1 MLIRKIGIV
10 SRTYRHMNR
19 YRQIITVLFKYGFG
33 DLVDRLHVGQYLEIG
48 MQMVSRKRRERVEKL
63 TRSERLRMALEE
75 LGPTFVK
82 MGQILSSRPDLIP
95 VEFIE
100 ELSKLQDSVPPFPFS
115 QVREIIEAE
124 LTSPIDEIFQKFE
137 ETPLAA
143 ASIGQVHR
151 AQLKNGDD
159 VIVKVQR
166 PGIRAIIEVD
176 LEILLHLATLI
187 ERHIEEWE
195 IHRPTRIVEEFA
207 SSLAKEIDY
216 TIEASNAERFA
227 RQFTGNSSVYVPRIF
242 METTTKQVLTMEF
255 IDGIKASEIDKLDN
269 AGLDRSIIASRGA
282 DLILEQVFKH
292 GFFHADPHPGNV
304 FIMPDNVIC
313 YLDFGMMGRVDR
325 YAREHFADI
334 VYGYVRRDESKI
346 ADAILKVVEW
356 DKEPDRRVLERD
368 ISDFV
373 ESYLYKSLKDFHIA
387 DILQKLLELITTH
400 GLRLPPDIFL
410 MIKAMAQVEGLGLV
424 LDPDFDMTERAAP
437 FIKHIKLARLSPK
450 RVVGDFLESGGDL
463 VQLLKDIPGELRTIL
478 KQLRQGK
485 ASVIFEH
492 RGLENLISG
501 LDRSSNRIA
510 SSLIISSLII
520 GSSLII
526 TTKIGPFLFG
536 FPILGLAGFSI
547 AGIFGIGLLISILR
561 SGRM

>member
-48 MQMVSRKRRERVEKL
+48 MQMISRKRRDRVEKL

-100 ELSKLQDSVPPFPFS
+100 ELSKLQDNVPPFPFS

-151 AQLKNGDD
+151 AQLRNGED

-207 SSLAKEIDY
+207 RSLEKEIDY

-227 RQFTGNSSVYVPRIF
+227 RQFIGNSSVYVPRIF
-242 METTTKQVLTMEF
+242 METTTKQVLTMEYV
-255 IDGIKASEIDKLDN
+255 DGIKASEIDKLDN
-269 AGLDRSIIASRGA
+269 EGLDRNIIASRGA

-325 YAREHFADI
+325 YAKEHFADM
-334 VYGYVRRDESKI
+334 VYGYVKRDESRI
-346 ADAILKVVEW
+346 AGAILKVVEW
-356 DKEPDRRVLERD
+356 DREPDRRILERD
-368 ISDFV
+368 IRDFI
-373 ESYLYKSLKDFHIA
+373 EAYLYKPLKELHIG
-387 DILQKLLELITTH
+387 DIFQKLLELITTH

-437 FIKHIKLARLSPK
+437 FIKRIKLERLSPK
-450 RVVGDFLESGGDL
+450 RVVGDFFESGGDL
-463 VQLLKDIPGELRTIL
+463 VQLLKDIPEELRTIL

-485 ASVIFEH
+485 ARIVFEH
-492 RGLENLISG
+492 RGLENVISG

-510 SSLIISSLII
+510 SALIISALII
-520 GSSLII
+520 GSSLVIR
-526 TTKIGPFLFG
+526 TEMGPFLFG
-536 FPILGLAGFSI
+536 FPILGVVGFSI

>member
-48 MQMVSRKRRERVEKL
+48 MQMISRKRRDRVEKL

-115 QVREIIEAE
+115 QVREIIETE

-151 AQLKNGDD
+151 AQLRNGED

-187 ERHIEEWE
+187 ERHIEELE
-195 IHRPTRIVEEFA
+195 IHRPTRVVEEFA
-207 SSLAKEIDY
+207 SSLEKEIDY

-227 RQFTGNSSVYVPRIF
+227 RQFIGNSSVYVPRIF
-242 METTTKQVLTMEF
+242 METTTKQVLTMEYV
-255 IDGIKASEIDKLDN
+255 DGIKASEIDKLDN
-269 AGLDRSIIASRGA
+269 EGLDRNIIASRGA

-325 YAREHFADI
+325 YAKEHFADM
-334 VYGYVRRDESKI
+334 VYGYVKRDESRI
-346 ADAILKVVEW
+346 AGAILKVVEW
-356 DKEPDRRVLERD
+356 DREPDRRILERD
-368 ISDFV
+368 IRDFIEV
-373 ESYLYKSLKDFHIA
+373 HLYKPLKELHIG
-387 DILQKLLELITTH
+387 DIFQKLLELITTH

-437 FIKHIKLARLSPK
+437 FIKRIKLERLSPK
-450 RVVGDFLESGGDL
+450 RVVGDFFESGGDI
-463 VQLLKDIPGELRTIL
+463 VQLLKDIPEELRTIL

-485 ASVIFEH
+485 ARIVFEH
-492 RGLENLISG
+492 RGLENVISG
-501 LDRSSNRIA
+501 LDRSSNRI
-510 SSLIISSLII
+510 SSALIISALII
-520 GSSLII
+520 GSSLVIR
-526 TTKIGPFLFG
+526 TEMGPFLFG
-536 FPILGLAGFSI
+536 FPILGVVGFSI

>member
-124 LTSPIDEIFQKFE
+124 LTSPIDGIFQRFE

-151 AQLKNGDD
+151 AQLKDGED

-166 PGIRAIIEVD
+166 PGIRTTIEVD
-176 LEILLHLATLI
+176 LEILLHLAILI

-207 SSLAKEIDY
+207 RSLEKEIDY

-227 RQFTGNSSVYVPRIF
+227 RQFIGNSSVYVPRIF

-255 IDGIKASEIDKLDN
+255 INGIKASEIDKLDN
-269 AGLDRSIIASRGA
+269 DGLDRNIIASRGA

-356 DKEPDRRVLERD
+356 DIEPDRRILERD

-373 ESYLYKSLKDFHIA
+373 ESYLYKPLKELHIG
-387 DILQKLLELITTH
+387 DIFQKLLELIINH
-400 GLRLPPDIFL
+400 GLRLPADIFL

-424 LDPDFDMTERAAP
+424 LDPDFDMTQRATP
-437 FIKHIKLARLSPK
+437 FIKHIKLERLSPK
-450 RVVGDFLESGGDL
+450 RVVGDFFESGGDL

-485 ASVIFEH
+485 ASIVFEH
-492 RGLENLISG
+492 RGLENVISG

-526 TTKIGPFLFG
+526 RTKIGPFLFG

>member
-48 MQMVSRKRRERVEKL
+48 MQMVSKKRRERVEKF

-100 ELSKLQDSVPPFPFS
+100 ELSKLQDNVPPFPFS
-115 QVREIIEAE
+115 KAREIIEAE
-124 LTSPIDEIFQKFE
+124 LTSPIDGIFQKFE

-151 AQLKNGDD
+151 AQLKTGED

-166 PGIRAIIEVD
+166 PDIRATIEVD

-195 IHRPTRIVEEFA
+195 IHRPTRVVEEFA
-207 SSLAKEIDY
+207 RSLEKEIDY

-227 RQFTGNSSVYVPRIF
+227 RQFIGNSLVYVPRIF

-255 IDGIKASEIDKLDN
+255 IDAIKVSEIDKLDN
-269 AGLDRSIIASRGA
+269 EGLDRSIIASRGA

-292 GFFHADPHPGNV
+292 GFFHADPHPGNI

-346 ADAILKVVEW
+346 VDAILKVVEW
-356 DKEPDRRVLERD
+356 DREPDRRVLERD
-368 ISDFV
+368 MSDFV
-373 ESYLYKSLKDFHIA
+373 ESYLYKPLKELHVG
-387 DILQKLLELITTH
+387 DIFQKLLELITTH

-437 FIKHIKLARLSPK
+437 FIKRIKLERLSPK
-450 RVVGDFLESGGDL
+450 RVMDDFLESGGDL

-485 ASVIFEH
+485 ASIISEH
-492 RGLENLISG
+492 RGLENVISG

-526 TTKIGPFLFG
+526 RTKIGPFLFG
-536 FPILGLAGFSI
+536 FPILGLVGFSI

>member
-373 ESYLYKSLKDFHIA
+373 ESYLYKSLKDLHIA

-463 VQLLKDIPGELRTIL
+463 VQLLKDIPGEMRTIL

-485 ASVIFEH
+485 ASIIFEH

>member
-373 ESYLYKSLKDFHIA
+373 ESYLYKSLKDLHIA

>member
-1 MLIRKIGIV
+1 
-10 SRTYRHMNR
+10 MNR

-100 ELSKLQDSVPPFPFS
+100 ELSKLQDSVPPFPFP
-115 QVREIIEAE
+115 QVREIIETE
-124 LTSPIDEIFQKFE
+124 LTSPIDEIFQRFE

-151 AQLKNGDD
+151 AQLKNGED

-166 PGIRAIIEVD
+166 PGIRATIEVD

-207 SSLAKEIDY
+207 RSLEKEIDY

-227 RQFTGNSSVYVPRIF
+227 RQFIGNSSVYVPRIF

-255 IDGIKASEIDKLDN
+255 IDAIKVSEIDKLDN
-269 AGLDRSIIASRGA
+269 DGLDRSIIASRGA
-282 DLILEQVFKH
+282 DLILEQVFKY

-356 DKEPDRRVLERD
+356 DIEPDRRVLERD
-368 ISDFV
+368 ISDFI
-373 ESYLYKSLKDFHIA
+373 ESYLYKPLKELHIG
-387 DILQKLLELITTH
+387 DIFQKLLELITNH
-400 GLRLPPDIFL
+400 GLRLPADIFL

-437 FIKHIKLARLSPK
+437 FIKRIKLERLSPK

-485 ASVIFEH
+485 ASIVFEH
-492 RGLENLISG
+492 RGLENVISG

-526 TTKIGPFLFG
+526 RTKIGPFLFG

>member
-10 SRTYRHMNR
+10 SRTYRHVNR

-115 QVREIIEAE
+115 QVREIIETE
-124 LTSPIDEIFQKFE
+124 LTSPIDEIFQRFE

-151 AQLKNGDD
+151 AQLKDGED

-166 PGIRAIIEVD
+166 PGIRATIEVD

-207 SSLAKEIDY
+207 RSLAKEIDY

-373 ESYLYKSLKDFHIA
+373 ESYLYKSLKDLHIA

-400 GLRLPPDIFL
+400 GLRLPADIFL

-450 RVVGDFLESGGDL
+450 RVVSDFLESGGDL
-463 VQLLKDIPGELRTIL
+463 VQLLKDIPGEMRTIL

-485 ASVIFEH
+485 ASIIFEH
-492 RGLENLISG
+492 RGLENVISG

-510 SSLIISSLII
+510 SSLIISALII
-520 GSSLII
+520 GSSLVIR
-526 TTKIGPFLFG
+526 TEIGPFLFG

>member
-48 MQMVSRKRRERVEKL
+48 MQMVSKKRRERVEKL

-95 VEFIE
+95 LEFIE

-151 AQLKNGDD
+151 AQLKTGED

-166 PGIRAIIEVD
+166 PGIRATIEVD

-195 IHRPTRIVEEFA
+195 IHRPTRVVEEFA
-207 SSLAKEIDY
+207 SSLEKEIDY

-227 RQFTGNSSVYVPRIF
+227 RQFIGNSSVYVPRIF

-255 IDGIKASEIDKLDN
+255 IDAIKVSEIDKLDN
-269 AGLDRSIIASRGA
+269 EGLDRSIIASRGA

-325 YAREHFADI
+325 YAREHFADV

-346 ADAILKVVEW
+346 ADAVLKVVEW
-356 DKEPDRRVLERD
+356 DREPDRRVLERD
-368 ISDFV
+368 IGDFV
-373 ESYLYKSLKDFHIA
+373 ELYLYKPLKELRIG
-387 DILQKLLELITTH
+387 DIFQKLLELITTH

-437 FIKHIKLARLSPK
+437 FIKRIKLERLSPK
-450 RVVGDFLESGGDL
+450 RVVDDFFESGGDL

-485 ASVIFEH
+485 ASIIFEH
-492 RGLENLISG
+492 RGLENVISG

-510 SSLIISSLII
+510 SSLIISSLIV

-526 TTKIGPFLFG
+526 RTQIGPFLFG
-536 FPILGLAGFSI
+536 FPILGLVGFSI

>member
-450 RVVGDFLESGGDL
+450 RVVGDFLESGEDL

>member
-216 TIEASNAERFA
+216 MIEASNAERFA

-373 ESYLYKSLKDFHIA
+373 ESYLYKSLKDLHIA

-400 GLRLPPDIFL
+400 GLRLPADIFL

-463 VQLLKDIPGELRTIL
+463 VQLLKDIPGEMRTIL

-485 ASVIFEH
+485 ASIIFEH

>member
-373 ESYLYKSLKDFHIA
+373 ESYLYKSLKDLHIA

-450 RVVGDFLESGGDL
+450 RVVGDFLESGEDL

>member
-450 RVVGDFLESGGDL
+450 RVVGDFLESGEDL

-526 TTKIGPFLFG
+526 RTKIGPFLFG

>member
-48 MQMVSRKRRERVEKL
+48 MQMVSKKRRERVEKF

-100 ELSKLQDSVPPFPFS
+100 ELSKLQDNVPPFPFS
-115 QVREIIEAE
+115 KAREIIEAE
-124 LTSPIDEIFQKFE
+124 LTSPIDGIFQKFE

-151 AQLKNGDD
+151 AQLKTGED

-166 PGIRAIIEVD
+166 PDIRATIEVD

-195 IHRPTRIVEEFA
+195 IHRPTRVVEEFA
-207 SSLAKEIDY
+207 RSLEKEIDY

-227 RQFTGNSSVYVPRIF
+227 RQFIGNSLVYVPRIF

-255 IDGIKASEIDKLDN
+255 IDAIKVSEIDKLDN
-269 AGLDRSIIASRGA
+269 EGLDRSIIASRGA

-292 GFFHADPHPGNV
+292 GFFHADPHPGNI

-346 ADAILKVVEW
+346 VDAILKVVEW
-356 DKEPDRRVLERD
+356 DREPDRRVLERD
-368 ISDFV
+368 MSDFV
-373 ESYLYKSLKDFHIA
+373 ESYLYKPLKELHVG
-387 DILQKLLELITTH
+387 DIFQKLLELITTH

-437 FIKHIKLARLSPK
+437 FIKRIKLERLSPK
-450 RVVGDFLESGGDL
+450 RVMDDFLESGGDL

-485 ASVIFEH
+485 ASIISEH
-492 RGLENLISG
+492 RGLENVISG

-526 TTKIGPFLFG
+526 RTKIGPFLFG
-536 FPILGLAGFSI
+536 FPILGLVGISI

>member
-115 QVREIIEAE
+115 QVREIIETE
-124 LTSPIDEIFQKFE
+124 LTSPIDEIFQRFE

-151 AQLKNGDD
+151 AQLKDGEN
-159 VIVKVQR
+159 VIIKVQR
-166 PGIRAIIEVD
+166 PGIRATIEVD

-195 IHRPTRIVEEFA
+195 IHQPTRIVEEFA
-207 SSLAKEIDY
+207 SSLEKEIDY

-227 RQFTGNSSVYVPRIF
+227 RQFIGNSSVYVPRIF

-255 IDGIKASEIDKLDN
+255 IDAIKASEIDKLDN
-269 AGLDRSIIASRGA
+269 EGLDRSIIASRGA

-304 FIMPDNVIC
+304 FIMPDNIIC

-356 DKEPDRRVLERD
+356 DREPDRRILERD
-368 ISDFV
+368 INDFV
-373 ESYLYKSLKDFHIA
+373 ESYLYKPLKELHIG
-387 DILQKLLELITTH
+387 DILQKLLELITNH
-400 GLRLPPDIFL
+400 GLRLPADIFL

-437 FIKHIKLARLSPK
+437 FIKRIKLERLSPK

-485 ASVIFEH
+485 ASIVFEH
-492 RGLENLISG
+492 RGLENVISG

-526 TTKIGPFLFG
+526 RTKIGPFLFG
-536 FPILGLAGFSI
+536 FPILGLVGFSI

-561 SGRM
+561 SGKM

>member
-48 MQMVSRKRRERVEKL
+48 MQMISRERRERVEKL

-100 ELSKLQDSVPPFPFS
+100 ELSKLQDSVPPFPLS

-124 LTSPIDEIFQKFE
+124 LASPIDEIFQKFE
-137 ETPLAA
+137 ESPLAA

-151 AQLKNGDD
+151 AQLKNGED

-166 PGIRAIIEVD
+166 PGIRATIEVD

-187 ERHIEEWE
+187 ERHIEELE
-195 IHRPTRIVEEFA
+195 IHRPTRVVEEFA
-207 SSLAKEIDY
+207 SSLEKEIDY

-227 RQFTGNSSVYVPRIF
+227 RQFIGSSSVYVPQIF
-242 METTTKQVLTMEF
+242 METTTKQVLTMEYV
-255 IDGIKASEIDKLDN
+255 DGIKASEIDKLDSE
-269 AGLDRSIIASRGA
+269 GLDRSIIASRGA

-334 VYGYVRRDESKI
+334 VYGYVKRDESRI

-356 DKEPDRRVLERD
+356 DREPDRRILERD

-373 ESYLYKSLKDFHIA
+373 EAHLYKPLKELHIE
-387 DILQKLLELITTH
+387 DIFQKLLELITTH

-410 MIKAMAQVEGLGLV
+410 MIKAMTQVEGLGLV

-437 FIKHIKLARLSPK
+437 FIKRIRLERLSPK
-450 RVVGDFLESGGDL
+450 RVVGDFFESGGDL
-463 VQLLKDIPGELRTIL
+463 VQLLKDIPGELRAIL
-478 KQLRQGK
+478 RQLRQGK
-485 ASVIFEH
+485 TSIVFEH
-492 RGLENLISG
+492 RGLENVISG

-510 SSLIISSLII
+510 SSLIISALII
-520 GSSLII
+520 GSSLVIR
-526 TTKIGPFLFG
+526 TEMGPFLFG
-536 FPILGLAGFSI
+536 FPILGVVGFSI

>member
-48 MQMVSRKRRERVEKL
+48 MQMISRKRRDRVEKL

-115 QVREIIEAE
+115 QVREIIETE

-151 AQLKNGDD
+151 AQLRNGED

-187 ERHIEEWE
+187 ERHIEELE
-195 IHRPTRIVEEFA
+195 IHRPTRVVEEFA
-207 SSLAKEIDY
+207 SSLEKEIDY

-227 RQFTGNSSVYVPRIF
+227 RQFIENSSVYVPRIF
-242 METTTKQVLTMEF
+242 METTTKQILTMEYV
-255 IDGIKASEIDKLDN
+255 DGIKASEIDKLDN
-269 AGLDRSIIASRGA
+269 EGLDRNIIASRGA

-325 YAREHFADI
+325 YARENFADI

-356 DKEPDRRVLERD
+356 DREPDRRVLERD

-373 ESYLYKSLKDFHIA
+373 ESYLYKPLKELHIG
-387 DILQKLLELITTH
+387 DIFQKLLELITTH

-424 LDPDFDMTERAAP
+424 LDPDFDMTRRAAP
-437 FIKHIKLARLSPK
+437 FIKRIKLERLSPK

-463 VQLLKDIPGELRTIL
+463 VQLLKDIPEELRTIL

-485 ASVIFEH
+485 TRIVFEH
-492 RGLENLISG
+492 RGLENVISG

-510 SSLIISSLII
+510 SSLIISALII
-520 GSSLII
+520 GSSLVIR
-526 TTKIGPFLFG
+526 TEMGPFLFG
-536 FPILGLAGFSI
+536 FPILGVVGFSI